1 MCEFYSFF
9 KMVDESIKS
18 TQTVT
23 QQPPDSQ
30 EGCKLLC
37 MPLSL
42 LQYSFNDVGNEMRD
56 ISDSFMP
63 VLDKDWTSE

>member
-1 MCEFYSFF
+1 MSSEE
-9 KMVDESIKS
+9 KESRES
-18 TQTVT
+18 
-23 QQPPDSQ
+23 SQ
-30 EGCKLLC
+30 EGCKHLC

-42 LQYSFNDVGNEMRD
+42 LQYVFSDVESEMRD